1 MDFMALEELF
11 TGYLMVLSSIPLTLI
26 VGLTGLKLYSW
37 GRQLLLE
44 KESSESIQKN

>member
-1 MDFMALEELF
+1 MAIEDLF
-11 TGYLMVLSSIPLTLI
+11 ASYLIVLTSIPLTLI
-26 VGLTGLKLYSW
+26 IGLTGLKIYSW

>member
-1 MDFMALEELF
+1 MALEDLF
-11 TGYLMVLSSIPLTLI
+11 ASYLIVLTSIPLTLI
-26 VGLTGLKLYSW
+26 IGLTGLKIYSW